1 MSNKQRIL
9 LFTGGNIGEWALTEI
24 KEHDFL
30 VGVDRG
36 ALFLLQHHHK
46 PDISLGDFDSVTD
59 EEAAAIQIS
68 SRNFLS
74 CDPVMKD
81 LTDTE
86 MAFAWALEQ
95 SPAEIIIL
103 GGLGSRFDHSL
114 ANVHLLLKGLKA
126 GVSTCLLDEKNELRL
141 MEKHL
146 TISKGSFSHVSLLPL
161 TMEVTGINLTGF
173 QYPLHNATLTI
184 GDSLGIS
191 NVIVDQ
197 EGSIEIRSGYLLVIK
212 SRD

>member
-1 MSNKQRIL
+1 MLKKQRIL
-9 LFTGGNIGEWALTEI
+9 LFTGGNLGEWALEEI
-24 KEHDFL
+24 REGDFL

-36 ALFLLQHHHK
+36 ALFLLQHHRK
-46 PDISLGDFDSVTD
+46 PDISLGDFDSVSL
-59 EEAAAIQIS
+59 EEAARIQTS
-68 SRNFLS
+68 SGDFLS

-86 MAFAWALEQ
+86 MAFSWAVQ
-95 SPAEIIIL
+95 QRPDEIIIL

-126 GVSTCLLDEKNELRL
+126 GIPTCLLDEKNELRL
-141 MEKHL
+141 MDKQL
-146 TISKGSFSHVSLLPL
+146 TITKGSFSHVSLLPL
-161 TMEVTGINLTGF
+161 TMEVTGINLKGF
-173 QYPLHNATLTI
+173 QYPLYDATLTI

-191 NVIVDQ
+191 NVLIEQ
-197 EGSIEIRSGYLLVIK
+197 EGSISISSGYLLVIK

>member
-1 MSNKQRIL
+1 MKKKRIL
-9 LFTGGNIGEWALTEI
+9 LFTGGNLGEWALEEI
-24 KEHDFL
+24 KTGDIL

-36 ALFLLQHHHK
+36 AYFLLQHHRK
-46 PDISLGDFDSVTD
+46 PDISLGDFDSVTT
-59 EEAAAIQIS
+59 EEADRIQS
-68 SRNFLS
+68 LSGQFLS

-95 SPAEIIIL
+95 KPDEIIIL

-114 ANVHLLLKGLKA
+114 ANVHLLLKGLTA
-126 GVSTCLLDEKNELRL
+126 GISTSLLDEKNEIWL
-141 MEKHL
+141 MDKQL
-146 TISKGSFSHVSLLPL
+146 TVAKGSFSHVSLLPL
-161 TMEVTGINLTGF
+161 TMEVTEINLKGF
-173 QYPLHNATLTI
+173 QYPLHDATLRI

-191 NVIVDQ
+191 NVLADQ
-197 EGSIEIRSGYLLVIK
+197 EGSISIGSGYLLVIK